1 MAQTDALATTRSA
14 SKKDKTLIIHHGRRL
29 KHARL
34 LKGYT
39 LKQLAERVECSE
51 SMISKLEN
59 SRLSPSLAMLHR
71 IAAELETTTA
81 ELLIQPDDVDERHD
95 VVLFPARRFPGANG
109 DGDGEV
115 KVWFDRILP
124 LDKTGLLQVNLLHLL
139 AGAEQPRF
147 LAHEG
152 EEFIYVLEGAMDV
165 IFPDKSYTVS
175 AGEGIYFA
183 STRDHRY
190 KNHGE
195 ATARALWVN
204 TPPTM

>member
-1 MAQTDALATTRSA
+1 MLVNSDSSRTRTD
-14 SKKDKTLIIHHGRRL
+14 KKPLPAIIHHGRRI

-39 LKQLAERVECSE
+39 LKQLAERVDCSE

-71 IAAELETTTA
+71 IAAELDTTA
-81 ELLIQPDDVDERHD
+81 SDLLINQGDSEEHHD
-95 VVLFPARRFPGANG
+95 VVFFPADRFPGTIGEDNK
-109 DGDGEV
+109 GEV

-124 LDKTGLLQVNLLHLL
+124 FDKSGLLQVSLLHLL
-139 AGAEQPRF
+139 PGAEQPRF

-152 EEFIYVLEGAMDV
+152 EEFIYVLDGALDV
-165 IFPDKSYTVS
+165 IFPERTYTVS
-175 AGEGIYFA
+175 IGAAIFFT

-190 KNHGE
+190 KNHGDSSV
-195 ATARALWVN
+195 RALWVN

>member
-1 MAQTDALATTRSA
+1 MATSA
-14 SKKDKTLIIHHGRRL
+14 QSGGPKSRKNDTPLIIHHGRRL

-34 LKGYT
+34 RKGFT
-39 LKQLAERVECSE
+39 LKELAARVDCSE

-71 IAAELETTTA
+71 IAAELDTTTA
-81 ELLIQPDDVDERHD
+81 ELLIQPNDVEEQQD
-95 VVLFPARRFPGANG
+95 VVLFPATGFPGANPEEG
-109 DGDGEV
+109 KSEV

-124 LDKTGLLQVNLLHLL
+124 FDKSGMLQVSILHLL
-139 AGAEQPRF
+139 PGAEQARF

-152 EEFIYVLEGAMDV
+152 EEFIYMLEGALDV
-165 IFPDKSYTVS
+165 IFPDKTYTIS
-175 AGEGIYFA
+175 TGDGIFFA

-190 KNHGE
+190 KNHDE
-195 ATARALWVN
+195 VLARALWVN

>member
-1 MAQTDALATTRSA
+1 MPNRNAAAKPPPSPKEA
-14 SKKDKTLIIHHGRRL
+14 SPIIHHGRRL

-39 LKQLAERVECSE
+39 LKQLAEKVDCSE

-71 IAAELETTTA
+71 IAAELDVTVSD
-81 ELLIQPDDVDERHD
+81 LLINGDGSEDRHD
-95 VVLFPARRFPGANG
+95 VVVFPAKRFPSGEH
-109 DGDGEV
+109 EV

-124 LDKTGLLQVNLLHLL
+124 LDKTGLLQVNILHLL
-139 AGAEQPRF
+139 DDAEQPRF

-152 EEFIYVLEGAMDV
+152 EEFIYVMEGQMDV
-165 IFPDKSYTVS
+165 IFPDKVYTIL

-183 STRDHRY
+183 STQDHRY
-190 KNHGE
+190 KNRGDRP
-195 ATARALWVN
+195 TRAIWVN
-204 TPPTM
+204 TPPTMG

>member
-1 MAQTDALATTRSA
+1 MPTSAALDRTRPA
-14 SKKDKTLIIHHGRRL
+14 RKEAGPIIHHGRRL

-39 LKQLAERVECSE
+39 LKQLAERVDCSE

-59 SRLSPSLAMLHR
+59 SRLSPSLSMLHR
-71 IAAELETTTA
+71 LAAALDISVPD
-81 ELLIQPDDVDERHD
+81 LLIQPDEAEAGHD
-95 VVLFPARRFPGANG
+95 VVVFPAKRFPA
-109 DGDGEV
+109 GDGEV

-124 LDKTGLLQVNLLHLL
+124 FDKSGLLQVNILHLL

-165 IFPDKSYTVS
+165 IFPDKVYTVS

-195 ATARALWVN
+195 APARALWVN
-204 TPPTM
+204 TPPTMG